1 MRPRLIA
8 IFLAY
13 LAAVAAI
20 GLTVWWLALGAA
32 LGQLEQRGQ
41 ADLKLASDRL
51 VSELQ
56 SYREL
61 AVLLADHPVL
71 LGLLNGEN
79 DSREAAQAML
89 LGVSDM
95 TASLEILL
103 LDPEGAVVAQSH
115 QLAQVVTTDIGKSGY
130 FNRAMR
136 AGLGSTHGQF
146 GTRGERA
153 FTFAAPVFG
162 AMRKPIGVVAV
173 SVDLEQVETGW
184 RAAPQVVFFTD
195 QDGIV
200 FISNRAEM
208 LYRSRDPIGEVRKR
222 MAASG
227 AYQLGDLRPFYDF
240 EVSSRGGYDVW
251 EQSES
256 FYLPTRALRVTQSL
270 PLMNLTGEVLVD
282 SSEAEQLAF
291 FQALVAAGIGLIFGA
306 VILVFAERR
315 RGFLDRL
322 AVEAEANARLEAR
335 VAERTAALQQAQQD
349 LVQAGKL
356 SALGQMSAGI
366 SHELN
371 QPLMAIRS
379 YAENAEEFLRR
390 GKEEVAGENLSRISD
405 LARRMGRIIKNLR
418 AFARQ
423 ETEPFGR
430 VELGA
435 VMDAVLDLSRTRLR
449 EEAVTVR
456 RAEMADPVYVLGG
469 EVRLQ
474 QVLMNLISNAVD
486 AMEGRDDKWLELRV
500 DARDPVRVSVRDNGP
515 GLSDPEKI
523 FDPFYTTKE
532 VGRSEGMGLGLSI
545 SYGIVQSFGGAI
557 TGRNHPEGGAEF
569 TIELTSVP
577 AAQVAA

>member
-8 IFLAY
+8 ILAY

-20 GLTVWWLALGAA
+20 GFTVWWLALGAA

-71 LGLLNGEN
+71 LSLLTGESR
-79 DSREAAQAML
+79 DREAAQEML

-95 TASLEILL
+95 TGSLEILL
-103 LDPEGAVVAQSH
+103 LDPKGAVVAQSH
-115 QLAQVVTTDIGKSGY
+115 QLAQVVTTDIANSGY

-162 AMRKPIGVVAV
+162 ELRKPIGVVAV

-195 QDGIV
+195 EDGIV

-208 LYRSRDPIGEVRKR
+208 LYRSREPIEDVRTR

-240 EVSSRGGYDVW
+240 DLSARGGFEVW
-251 EQSES
+251 TQAQSY
-256 FYLPTRALRVTQSL
+256 YLPARALRVTQSL
-270 PLMNLTGEVLVD
+270 PLMNMTGEVLVD
-282 SSEAEQLAF
+282 STEAEQLAL
-291 FQALVAAGIGLIFGA
+291 FQALVAAGIGLMFGA

-371 QPLMAIRS
+371 QPLMAISS

-390 GKEEVAGENLSRISD
+390 GKIDIAGDNLGRISD

-435 VMDAVLDLSRTRLR
+435 IMDAVLDLSRSRLR
-449 EEAVTVR
+449 EEGVAIR
-456 RAEMADPVYVLGG
+456 RAPLPAQVYVLGG

-486 AMEGRDDKWLELRV
+486 AMEGRDDKWVVLTV

-545 SYGIVQSFGGAI
+545 SYGIVQSLGGDI
-557 TGRNHPEGGAEF
+557 TGRNHPGGGAEF
-569 TIELTSVP
+569 TIELTP
-577 AAQVAA
+577 APATRAAA